1 MSEDA
6 APKQNFFVGLL
17 ILVAVFIG
25 VLVIKL
31 VKYVL
36 RQWKLRKTRKSPVV
50 EVLDAPVV

>member
-1 MSEDA
+1 MSEET

-25 VLVIKL
+25 VLVIKFA
-31 VKYVL
+31 KYVL
-36 RQWKLRKTRKSPVV
+36 RQWKLRKTRKTDLV